1 MSWSPLDGEMK
12 PNPLESLKNFT
23 VPSAISIVLIYFED
37 QIYDPFLDKQ
47 GKKRINL
54 EKLKRK

>member
-1 MSWSPLDGEMK
+1 MK